1 MNVNQLIYRNLKNN
15 LKNYYL
21 YVFALIFSVSIY
33 FAFVTLQYDASMDP
47 ATGTIK
53 GQAAVRA
60 GTIVLILIVSVFL
73 IYANNLF
80 IKRRSNEIAL
90 FQLIGMTKGK
100 VFRLLTIENLILY
113 LVSLAIG
120 IGVGFSISK
129 LMVMIVYKLTDVNDI
144 ATLHFSTEALS
155 QTLIVFSVIYL
166 LIMFVNYLFIK
177 KESILSLFTIQQSTE
192 MKVKRL
198 SIFQVLLGLLGIGFI
213 ISGYVVS
220 QQLFSGDFGTVNELF
235 YAMAFILGAVILG
248 TYLFYK
254 GSVTFILQLIRKS
267 HKGYL
272 SINQVLSISSIM
284 FRMKSNALLL
294 TIITTVSALAIGL
307 LSLSYISYYSAEKQA
322 ENFVINDFSLV
333 NEESY
338 NQFTSILEE
347 NNIDYQVNQIEVFNV
362 ELDASGIMDF
372 NYNEDAS
379 VTMDPSE
386 LQLPIVS
393 DESIE
398 GIDVDENHF
407 LLSGY
412 SDFLQRFMSFKNSG
426 EATLKTKSEEFSMKF
441 LGLNREYYVS
451 SYFTNGGGMPIAIVD
466 EAKYEQLKA
475 DLDPELQH
483 RSQDGGAITF
493 RGVDV
498 SERDIEKANELF
510 LTEEID
516 QWAGNDSQQNMAR
529 NQKMNMGLI
538 MFIVGFLGLT
548 FLVTSGCI
556 LYFKQM
562 DESENEKPSYTIL
575 RKLGFTQW
583 DLIKGIQLKQFFNF
597 GIPLFVGL
605 LHSYFAVQ
613 SGWFFFGTEVWTPM
627 LIVMSLYA
635 VLYSLFGLLSVLY
648 YKKIIQEAL

>member
-21 YVFALIFSVSIY
+21 YVFALIFSISIY

-60 GTIVLILIVSVFL
+60 GTIVLILIVGVFL

-129 LMVMIVYKLTDVNDI
+129 LMVMIVYKLTDVTDI
-144 ATLHFSTEALS
+144 ATMHFSTEALS
-155 QTLIVFSVIYL
+155 QTLIVFGVIYL
-166 LIMFVNYLFIK
+166 FIMLVNSLFIK
-177 KESILSLFTIQQSTE
+177 KENILSLFTIQQSAE
-192 MKVKRL
+192 IKVKKL
-198 SIFQVLLGLLGIGFI
+198 SIIQVLLGLLGIGLI
-213 ISGYVVS
+213 IAGYVVS
-220 QQLFSGDFGTVNELF
+220 QQLFSGNFTTVNELF
-235 YAMAFILGAVILG
+235 SAMGFILMAVIFG

-254 GSVTFILQLIRKS
+254 GSVTFVLQLIRKS

-272 SINQVLSISSIM
+272 SINQVLSLSSVM

-338 NQFTSILEE
+338 KQFTSILEE

-362 ELDASGIMDF
+362 ELDASQIMDF
-372 NYNEDAS
+372 NFEEDSS
-379 VTMDPSE
+379 VTMNPSE
-386 LQLPIVS
+386 LQLPIIS

-426 EATLKTKSEEFSMKF
+426 KATIKTENDEFSMKF

-466 EAKYEQLKA
+466 EEKYQQLKV

-483 RSQDGGAITF
+483 RSQDAGAITF

-516 QWAGNDSQQNMAR
+516 RWAGNDSQQNMAR

-562 DESENEKPSYTIL
+562 DESEIEKPSYTIL
-575 RKLGFTQW
+575 RKLGFTQR
-583 DLIKGIQLKQFFNF
+583 DLIKGIQLKQSFNF